1 MKKEI
6 KIYEGWKDITLG
18 QMQEIEKI
26 AKENSKDNEF
36 ELSCKYIS
44 YLYDCDAKN
53 IPFNEFQAYA
63 QSLTFLAEP
72 IPETKLQL
80 DYKVNGTIY
89 KLDINPSAFTAGQ
102 FNDWTNYN
110 TKEEKDLTDFLS
122 VVMIPEGHTYCE
134 GYTIDDTKKDMLS
147 LPMTSV
153 NSIVG
158 FFGSLSLKYTKLI
171 QFYLKRLL
179 KKAKKKMDK
188 NQYTDLEKQIE
199 TLCRS
204 LESYPL
210 S

>member
-6 KIYEGWKDITLG
+6 KVYEGWKDITLG

-26 AKENSKDNEF
+26 AKENSKDSEF

-53 IPFNEFQAYA
+53 ISFQEFQAYA
-63 QSLTFLAEP
+63 QSLAFLAEP

-110 TKEEKDLTDFLS
+110 NKDEKDLADFLS

-153 NSIVG
+153 NSIVS